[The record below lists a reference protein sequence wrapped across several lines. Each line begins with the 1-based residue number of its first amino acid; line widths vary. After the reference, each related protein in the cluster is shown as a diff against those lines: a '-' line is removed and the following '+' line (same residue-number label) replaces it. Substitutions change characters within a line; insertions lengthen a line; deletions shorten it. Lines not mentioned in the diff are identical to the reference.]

1 MDGYTETIRKYAA
14 DNHYVG
20 QLDNPDGTGEVGLT
34 GGEAGRRLAV
44 RFTLNV
50 DAQQIKAIRFQ
61 VFGCGFTV
69 ASCAAAAELAQ
80 GQTFEH
86 IQTMTASVIDRRLGG
101 LPAERSYCAVLA
113 IQALQAAVAVT
124 SGGNN
129 RIQSDFSVPRQE
141 ESDHGGRIS
150 LDDDLYKA
158 LMATAAPSDITDDDR
173 RLFACLLTVA
183 NHEPYPL
190 AAGLGVDEETCESII
205 NTCFPDFD
213 PALLEDK
220 NPNDL
225 VSAPDVS
232 QDVLTVLMNH
242 VPAEGPASRLQMA
255 QWLARIIAAR
265 ASQPGHLWIAMGL
278 FERSQL
284 TASIQRHLP
293 TLALANNRGMRW
305 KKYLFKQI
313 CDAYGGLLCKSPTC
327 TDCSEYEL
335 CFPPQRD

>member
-14 DNHYVG
+14 DNNHVG

-50 DAQQIKAIRFQ
+50 AAHQIKEIRFQ

-80 GQTFEH
+80 GQTLEH
-86 IQTMTASVIDRRLGG
+86 IQSMTASVIEHRLGG
-101 LPAERSYCAVLA
+101 LPAERRYCAVLA
-113 IQALQAAVAVT
+113 IQALQAAAAGT
-124 SGGNN
+124 RGDSN
-129 RIQSDFSVPRQE
+129 RTQSDFSVSRQD
-141 ESDHGGRIS
+141 DHQGRVS
-150 LDDDLYKA
+150 PGDELYKA
-158 LMATAAPSDITDDDR
+158 LMATAAPADITGDDR

-183 NHEPYPL
+183 SHEPYSI
-190 AAGLGVDEETCESII
+190 AAGLGIDEDTCKSII
-205 NTCFPDFD
+205 KTCFPGFD
-213 PALLEDK
+213 DSLLGDK
-220 NPNDL
+220 DPDDL

-232 QDVLTVLMNH
+232 QDILAVLMAH
-242 VPAEGPASRLQMA
+242 VPEEGQASRLQLA
-255 QWLARIIAAR
+255 HWLARIIAAR
-265 ASQPGHLWIAMGL
+265 VSQPGHLWLAMGL

-305 KKYLFKQI
+305 KKYLFKQM
-313 CDAYGGLLCKSPTC
+313 CDAHGGLLCKSPTC

-335 CFPPQRD
+335 CFPSQRD